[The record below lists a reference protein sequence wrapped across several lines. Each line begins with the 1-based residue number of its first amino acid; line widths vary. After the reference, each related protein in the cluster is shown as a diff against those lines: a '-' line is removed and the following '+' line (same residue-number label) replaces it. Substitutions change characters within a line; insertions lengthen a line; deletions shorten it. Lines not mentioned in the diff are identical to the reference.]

1 MTINRSALK
10 RNSAQALLKKVQE
23 ASTKKQESGSG
34 QDTRQW
40 QPTVDSNGNGF
51 AIIRFLPAKTEES
64 LPFVKLY
71 NHGFKVGTKWF
82 IEDCPTTIGNECPV
96 CAANSELW
104 NSGFEKDKD
113 VARQRKR
120 KLRYMSNIIVIKDP
134 KNPENEGKIFLFSY
148 GQKIFDKLTTAMNPP
163 EEYGES
169 PRDPYGFFEGC
180 VTKLKIKQKDGF
192 RNYDDTTVE
201 PASDLYEGDEEQ
213 LMAVLEKM
221 YDLGEF
227 TDAKRFKSNED
238 IKKNFDRVVGNVA
251 AAARAESKP
260 EEPEGTDGFSSGS
273 EYGSGAKETAADKPS
288 APAEDDDD
296 DDLAFFK
303 KMAEE

>member
-51 AIIRFLPAKTEES
+51 AVIRFLPAKTEES

-180 VTKLKIKQKDGF
+180 VVKLKIKQKDGF

-251 AAARAESKP
+251 AAARAESKD
-260 EEPEGTDGFSSGS
+260 EEAEGTDGFSSGS
-273 EYGSGAKETAADKPS
+273 EYGAEAKETVADKPS
-288 APAEDDDD
+288 APAEED

>member
-51 AIIRFLPAKTEES
+51 AVIRFLPAKTEES

-180 VTKLKIKQKDGF
+180 VVKLKIKQKDGF

-227 TDAKRFKSNED
+227 TDVKRFKSVED

-251 AAARAESKP
+251 AAARAEPKD
-260 EEPEGTDGFSSGS
+260 EEAEGTDGFSSGS
-273 EYGSGAKETAADKPS
+273 EYGSSAKEEAANKPEAS
-288 APAEDDDD
+288 VEDDD

>member
-51 AIIRFLPAKTEES
+51 AVIRFLPAKTEES

-180 VTKLKIKQKDGF
+180 VVKLKIKQKDGF

-227 TDAKRFKSNED
+227 TDVKRFKSVED

-260 EEPEGTDGFSSGS
+260 EEHEGTDGFSSGS
-273 EYGSGAKETAADKPS
+273 EYGAEAKETVADKPS
-288 APAEDDDD
+288 APAEED

>member
-51 AIIRFLPAKTEES
+51 AVVRFLPAKTEES

-96 CAANSELW
+96 CNANSELW

-113 VARQRKR
+113 VARARKR

-163 EEYGES
+163 EEYGET

-180 VTKLKIKQKDGF
+180 VVKLKIKQKDGF

-201 PASDLYEGDEEQ
+201 PASDLYDGDEEQ

-227 TDAKRFKSNED
+227 TDPKKFKSIED
-238 IKKNFDRVVGNVA
+238 IKRNFDRVVGNVQ
-251 AAARAESKP
+251 RPAEK
-260 EEPEGTDGFSSGS
+260 EQEPEGTDGFSSGT
-273 EYGSGAKETAADKPS
+273 EYGAGTKNEEPVKETS
-288 APAEDDDD
+288 GVEDD

-303 KMAEE
+303 KMAED